1 MKNWYNIQNKKDRTE
16 VNIYDEIGL
25 FGVSYNQ
32 FIDDIKDIDTPLDIH
47 INSPGGSVF
56 DGLAMYDAI
65 NQFRKRQQVYT
76 YVDGMAASMAG
87 VLMLASDRIHV
98 AENARFMMHNVWG
111 GGVGDSKELRKTA
124 DLLDKEQDKIVNIF
138 TNKMGIGEDEVRELM
153 NEETWYHGQEII
165 DAGLADV
172 ITPSKKIKNTFDI
185 DKYNFKNLKQ
195 EKMTNEEKTKFFD
208 EMRNK
213 FNDLIN
219 GIKNEKIKDAFAV
232 KLDELNEKIE
242 DFDNTY
248 NTDVDALT
256 AQVDEL
262 KEQNKDLTAKIAL
275 LESSPVDV
283 DIEPDPDPVEDEPKA
298 ESTPFDDMAIAIQE
312 RLKQSV

>member
-25 FGVSYNQ
+25 FGVSYNK

-47 INSPGGSVF
+47 INSPGGSVW

-65 NQFRKRQQVYT
+65 NQLRKRIQVHT

-111 GGVGDSKELRKTA
+111 GGVGDAKELRKTA

-138 TNKMGIGEDEVRELM
+138 TNKMGISENEVRALM
-153 NEETWYHGQEII
+153 DEETWYHGQEII

-185 DKYNFKNLKQ
+185 DKYNFKNLKK
-195 EKMTNEEKTKFFD
+195 EEMTNEEKTNFFE

-213 FNDLIN
+213 FNELVNSFKD
-219 GIKNEKIKDAFAV
+219 EKVKDAFAV
-232 KLDELNEKIE
+232 KIDELDEKIE
-242 DFDNTY
+242 EFDNTY
-248 NTDVDALT
+248 NADLEALNSDLE
-256 AQVDEL
+256 ARNAEIEEL
-262 KEQNKDLTAKIAL
+262 KAKINI
-275 LESSPVDV
+275 LESKPVV
-283 DIEPDPDPVEDEPKA
+283 DKAKDPDPTKDAPEAPKHPLDELAK
-298 ESTPFDDMAIAIQE
+298 EM
-312 RLKQSV
+312 LKNVIY